1 MLPSPPPLD
10 FALATPITIMIP
22 YKLKPALLARKHAW
36 NVLARMTTNAR
47 NATQIQRLPRLI
59 NASATQA
66 TSKIP

>member
-10 FALATPITIMIP
+10 FAHATPITTTIP
-22 YKLKPALLARKHAW
+22 YKLKLALLALKHAW
-36 NVLARMTTNAR
+36 NVLARVTTNAR
-47 NATQIQRLPRLI
+47 NATLIQRFPRLI